1 MTIEEKGENSVSV
14 NRIEGTKIGHGKRN
28 QSEVP
33 KPAVRKLVIDVVELS
48 ISVEIPTV
56 QQEVNPVI
64 DMGWKEIF
72 KSIEDKAE
80 R

>member
-1 MTIEEKGENSVSV
+1 MARETSY
-14 NRIEGTKIGHGKRN
+14 
-28 QSEVP
+28 EVP
-33 KPAVRKLVIDVVELS
+33 KPAVRKLVIDVVEPS
-48 ISVEIPTV
+48 VSVEIPTV

-64 DMGWKEIF
+64 DVGWKEIL